1 MPIDINH
8 GYYIQPVLYGKF
20 QCIGDKCPVNCC
32 FQWGVIGWTEKE
44 YEKLKNADMSDSL
57 RANIETAF
65 IPAEDSK
72 VKRRFQYII
81 NYAEGNKCPMLT
93 ESGLCSIQKEIGE
106 EYLSHTCKVYPRT
119 SHICGNA
126 IIRTCNLSCFHV
138 MQMLCSDE
146 DSMKIE
152 AVQIDVKDRGTFS
165 IDTPYTKQD
174 MKKYPALEYE
184 LDIFNFF
191 YSLLSD
197 KSRSIETSVVLGAM
211 AAKKIDEFIG
221 KGQVDKISA
230 IIKALEPQLND
241 PVQIHKLEN
250 VRPNLTLKAN
260 FSAGLLKMMKN
271 IDVYKNVFEGE
282 KPSEEKWNEG
292 TEQWNAAFKDKPF
305 VMRNIALDLYFSNKM
320 PFKEKSLSL
329 FDNFRYYVAELS
341 AVKFL
346 AAAMTGHY
354 GKNIEETFN
363 VSVSFIDRS
372 FSHGMNNIEAII
384 GYMDA
389 FGCTAPAHLL
399 GIIK

>member
-1 MPIDINH
+1 
-8 GYYIQPVLYGKF
+8 
-20 QCIGDKCPVNCC
+20 
-32 FQWGVIGWTEKE
+32 
-44 YEKLKNADMSDSL
+44 
-57 RANIETAF
+57 
-65 IPAEDSK
+65 
-72 VKRRFQYII
+72 
-81 NYAEGNKCPMLT
+81 
-93 ESGLCSIQKEIGE
+93 
-106 EYLSHTCKVYPRT
+106 
-119 SHICGNA
+119 
-126 IIRTCNLSCFHV
+126 

-184 LDIFNFF
+184 LDI
-191 YSLLSD
+191 YSLISD

-221 KGQVDKISA
+221 KGQADKIPA